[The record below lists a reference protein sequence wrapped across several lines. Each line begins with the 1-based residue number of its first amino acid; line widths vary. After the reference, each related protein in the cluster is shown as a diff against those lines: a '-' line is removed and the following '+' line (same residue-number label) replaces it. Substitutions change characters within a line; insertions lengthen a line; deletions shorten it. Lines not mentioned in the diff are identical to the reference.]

1 MPSILPRSSPQD
13 QIDAAR
19 TFATHEILFAGAN
32 GFVGKVTLALLLDRY
47 PDLKHLHVIVR
58 AKRGFTPRE
67 RFEKDVLASPP
78 LKPVIARLDPAVL
91 KERVSVHKGDM
102 SEPLCG
108 LSEETIASLQ
118 GRVRLIINCAG
129 LVEFTPPVDESFKS
143 NVDGVENTIALA
155 KRLGARIC
163 HISTCFV
170 CGECD
175 GLVEEDEPVPGFYPR
190 RKSHEDHSFHYAEEI
205 RFMRERIAEVYAAAR
220 ARGEENTKDTKQRL
234 SDLGVQRAAQWG
246 WVNTYTYSKSLG
258 EQLLAGESGVEYTIV
273 RPAIVEAALDFPF
286 PGWVEG
292 GRTAAPL
299 IMMAMSGLRHW
310 PLRPEA
316 PLEVVPVD
324 QVASAILIA
333 SALLMN
339 GRAHQVYQIGTA
351 EVNPVPLKKLVEWM
365 YADYCKSQGRP
376 HWLMPGVRILSPAH
390 SRKRGERL
398 LSRIQTAHE
407 VTNAVKRFA
416 QRSNIPGRK
425 PVERLARTLRT
436 LGIQLN
442 IREQALVLYQ
452 PFMHDNRFIFEAENI
467 REASL
472 RLTAEDQG
480 RLPWTPEKIVW
491 KKYWMENEVRGIQKW
506 VQEESSKGRSFKL

>member
-1 MPSILPRSSPQD
+1 MPSTLVNSSPAS
-13 QIDAAR
+13 IDATA
-19 TFATHEILFAGAN
+19 TFRSHEILFVGAN

-47 PDLKHLHVIVR
+47 PDLKHLHIVVR

-67 RFEKDVLASPP
+67 RFDKDVLASPP
-78 LKPVIARLDPAVL
+78 LKPLVARLDPAVL
-91 KERVSVHKGDM
+91 RDRVSIHRGDIG
-102 SEPLCG
+102 EPMCG
-108 LSEETIASLQ
+108 LDEEIIAQLQ
-118 GRVRLIINCAG
+118 GRVGLIINCAG

-143 NVDGVENTIALA
+143 NVDGVENTVALA
-155 KRLGARIC
+155 KRLGAKIC

-175 GLVEEDEPVPGFYPR
+175 GLVEEDEPILGFYPR
-190 RKSHEDHSFHYAEEI
+190 RKNREDASFQCKDEI
-205 RFMRERIAEVYAAAR
+205 RFMRERIREVYAIAR
-220 ARGEENTKDTKQRL
+220 AKGEENSKDTKQRL

-258 EQLLAGESGVEYTIV
+258 EQLLASEPDLDYAIV

-339 GRAHQVYQIGTA
+339 GVGHRVYQIGTA

-365 YADYCKSQGRP
+365 YADYCKAKGRP
-376 HWLMPGVRILSPAH
+376 HWLMPGVRILTPAK
-390 SRKRGERL
+390 SKRRGQRL
-398 LSRIQTAHE
+398 LSRIQTVHE
-407 VTNAVKRFA
+407 IANGIKRLA
-416 QRSNIPGRK
+416 QRSNIPGRRPIEK
-425 PVERLARTLRT
+425 LARSFRT
-436 LGIQLN
+436 LGIQVN
-442 IREQALVLYQ
+442 IREQALLLYQ
-452 PFMHDNRFIFEAENI
+452 PFMHDNRFVFESGNI
-467 REASL
+467 REGHAMLSEPD
-472 RLTAEDQG
+472 RV
-480 RLPWTPEKIVW
+480 RLPWTPEKIDW
-491 KKYWMENEVRGIQKW
+491 KHYWMENEVRGIQKW